1 MIWLP
6 ITVAVYFC
14 VRWFCSKVHSPF
26 ANPLLLSMVIIIPLL
41 LLFDV
46 PYDSYYNNNDLLNHL
61 LGPAV
66 VALAYPLYEQLPAIR
81 QKWKLIISCC
91 LIGSLASM
99 TSAIGLAVIMGA
111 DSVLLASILG
121 KSVTTAISMEIA
133 DQFGGVPSIAAIL
146 VLLAGLVGALFA
158 YPIFSLLNI
167 THPIARGLTMGNV
180 SHALGTATC
189 FEKSQQDAAF
199 SSLALVLCGVFTSI
213 LAPLVFSI
221 ALHSIM

>member
-1 MIWLP
+1 
-6 ITVAVYFC
+6 
-14 VRWFCSKVHSPF
+14 
-26 ANPLLLSMVIIIPLL
+26 MVIIIPLL